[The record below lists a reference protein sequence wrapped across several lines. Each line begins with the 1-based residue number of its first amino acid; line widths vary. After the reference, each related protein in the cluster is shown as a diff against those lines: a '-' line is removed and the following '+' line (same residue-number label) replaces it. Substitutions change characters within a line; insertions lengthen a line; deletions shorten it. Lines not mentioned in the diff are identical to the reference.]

1 MRVLFDIVHPAH
13 VHFFKNMIRL
23 LEARG
28 HQTRIVAREKD
39 VTIGLLDRLGFEYES
54 VGRSEKKSLFGQARE
69 LAVRNLTLAR
79 VAREFGPD
87 VIMTRNPSGA
97 QVGRL
102 LGIPAIFDT
111 DDGRAV
117 GIHYWSAAPFAHVIT
132 TPDCTEP
139 LGARHVTYPGYK
151 QSAYLHPNYFTP
163 DRSVLADLGVKAGE
177 RFFIVRFVEWV
188 ASHDTGE
195 AGLRPDVQRSIVD
208 EISRHGRVFVSHE
221 GKIPPELASYQFPL
235 SPDRMHDALAFAD
248 LLVGESQT
256 MCAEAAVLGTP
267 SLRVSSFAGRLGYLG
282 ELENRYGLT
291 YGYRPDQVGE
301 FRAHLTRW
309 LAEPSL
315 RQSLSRKH
323 QQLMTEKVDVARWF
337 VDFLEAGAPLPRFKP
352 DARHP

>member
-23 LEARG
+23 LKERG
-28 HQTRIVAREKD
+28 HEARIVAREKD
-39 VTIGLLDRLGFEYES
+39 VTIGLLDRLGLEYET

-69 LAVRNLTLAR
+69 LIVRDLTLAR
-79 VAREFGPD
+79 VAREFRPD

-117 GIHYWSAAPFAHVIT
+117 GIHWWAAAPFAHIIT

-139 LGARHVTYPGYK
+139 LGPRHVTYPGYK
-151 QSAYLHPNYFTP
+151 QSAYLHPNHFTP
-163 DRSVLADLGVKAGE
+163 DPNVLTELGVQPGE
-177 RFFIVRFVEWV
+177 RYFIVRFVEWV
-188 ASHDTGE
+188 ASHDAGE
-195 AGLRPDVQRSIVD
+195 GGLTPEVQRSVIA
-208 EISRHGRVFVSHE
+208 ELARHGRVFLSHE
-221 GKIPPELASYQFPL
+221 GKIDPDLESYRFPL
-235 SPDRMHDALAFAD
+235 PPDRMHHALAFAD

-282 ELENRYGLT
+282 ELEQRYGLT

-315 RQSLSRKH
+315 RENLAPQHRR
-323 QQLMTEKVDVARWF
+323 LMEEKVDVAKWF
-337 VDFLEAGAPLPRFKP
+337 IDFLEAGAPLPQINP
-352 DARHP
+352 NARRP